1 MTTSAS
7 AGTQHGWDRDR
18 DVTDSIAS
26 LGQLW
31 LVPVLVGTAGIV
43 LGLLVVVWPD
53 VTIKVAAVIF
63 GIHLLI
69 YGGFRVI
76 QSLAADEA
84 AGGQRVL
91 LALIGVL
98 ALVAGVLV
106 LRNLLQAVE
115 VIAVLLGL
123 FWLVGGILQIVVGFG
138 SKTEHRAIEII
149 MGVLSAA
156 AGLIVLLYPEIS
168 LVTLAVILGLWLM
181 IFGVFGV
188 VTGVRA
194 RHAFATP

>member
-7 AGTQHGWDRDR
+7 AGAQHGWDRDR

-31 LVPVLVGTAGIV
+31 LVPVLVGAAGIV

-69 YGGFRVI
+69 YGAFQVI

-84 AGGQRVL
+84 GGGQRVL

-138 SKTEHRAIEII
+138 SKTEHRGIEII
-149 MGVLSAA
+149 MGVLSAV
-156 AGLIVLLYPEIS
+156 AGLVVLLYPEIS

-181 IFGVFGV
+181 IFGALGV
-188 VTGVRA
+188 VTGIRA
-194 RHAFATP
+194 RHAFGSA